1 MKKIIL
7 SMIGI
12 IILLSILI
20 PAANADGLPK
30 ENSFRYE
37 NGVLIESDITPQTG
51 ISLFSADDGGLRG
64 IDVSEFQGDI
74 DWEKVK
80 SAGIDFA
87 VIRCGFGSNKEKY
100 DDAKWKRNADECT
113 RLGIPFGAYLYSYA
127 ESTDGAKSEA
137 AHALRLLEG
146 YKLSLP
152 VYLDLEDDT
161 VAGCS
166 NEVIGQMADTFCTAL
181 QNAGYEV
188 GIYANLNWWNNR
200 LTSGVFDNPTWHK
213 WVAQWSSECT
223 YNGDY
228 TMWQYTSIGSVDGI
242 SGNVDMDIWYDEPFT
257 DDDVVNSAEVT
268 NIQSYTENDRKIVTA
283 DVDSDNVICYLASYL
298 DNRLIECDTKQP
310 INGKVKLSVD
320 NSADTVKLM
329 VWNKIMK
336 PLIPVREVY

>member
-1 MKKIIL
+1 MT
-7 SMIGI
+7 GI
-12 IILLSILI
+12 IVLLSILI
-20 PAANADGLPK
+20 PAASADYLPK

-37 NGVLIESDITPQTG
+37 DGIYVESNTASETD
-51 ISLFSADDGGLRG
+51 ISLFSADDRGLRG
-64 IDVSEFQGDI
+64 IDVSTFQGDI

-80 SAGIDFA
+80 NAGIDFA
-87 VIRCGFGSNKEKY
+87 VIRCGFGSNTERY

-127 ESTDGAKSEA
+127 QTTEGAKSEA

-166 NEVIGQMADTFCTAL
+166 NEVIGQIADTFCAAL
-181 QNAGYEV
+181 QDAGYDV

-200 LTSGVFDNPTWHK
+200 LTSSAFDNPAWHK
-213 WVAQWSSECT
+213 WVAQWGSECT

-228 TMWQYTSIGSVDGI
+228 TMWQYTSSGSVDGI
-242 SGNVDMDIWYDEPFT
+242 SGNVDMDIWYGEPFA
-257 DDDVVNSAEVT
+257 DDTVNSAEVT
-268 NIQSYTENDRKIVTA
+268 NIQSRIENGRKIVTA
-283 DVDSDNVICYLASYL
+283 DVSSDDVICYLAGYWDTS
-298 DNRLIECDTKQP
+298 LIECDTQQP
-310 INGKVKLSVD
+310 LNGKVELSVCS
-320 NSADTVKLM
+320 SAESVKLM

-336 PLIPVREVY
+336 PLMPIREID